1 MDQNSDL
8 PRLPRRGRE
17 PGLRPGSVPLEA
29 AQDAMIGA
37 AREVMDIA
45 DVTRGGAET
54 AIKLRGR
61 LTMPASDAFR
71 RLRPAFEAVGYTPLL
86 RHEDDQDVIRAFP
99 EVYARAERK
108 FPTAALVLFVLTVL
122 SVFVTG
128 MLQADNLFIAPWD
141 VIMVRLTGNPHLVPY
156 PELLPTD
163 SQWREVIRIGALYS
177 ASVLGILGAHEM
189 GHYLVARYYKVN
201 TTPPFFIPMPL
212 NLLGTM
218 GAVIAMREPAPNRR
232 IQFDIGVAGPIAGL
246 IIAVPVLFIGLSRS
260 TVGTI
265 DDYIDDLPPA
275 FAEQNGQIG
284 ILHEGQSLA
293 YLGAKYLVFREVLP
307 RGERDVWVDPVAMAA
322 WGGLLVTALNLIP
335 VGQLDGGHIVYG
347 LFGHKAKRLRLPVM
361 IALIAL
367 ASVGTVRDLLVGLP
381 PGSLPVPPG
390 WIDALA
396 NLPLP
401 GWAGWWIWVGLVYFL
416 LRSHAP
422 VLDEI
427 TGLDAK
433 RKALGIAMLVI
444 FILIFTP
451 TPLEQSVR
459 EIARVL
465 AGFVI

>member
-1 MDQNSDL
+1 MDQNTDL
-8 PRLPRRGRE
+8 PPFARRRQGAGPK
-17 PGLRPGSVPLEA
+17 PGGVPLEA
-29 AQDAMIGA
+29 AQDAMINA
-37 AREVMDIA
+37 AREVMTIEDI
-45 DVTRGGAET
+45 TRGGAET

-61 LTMPASDAFR
+61 LVMPASEAFA

-86 RHEDDQDVIRAFP
+86 RNEDDQDVIRAFP

-108 FPTAALVLFVLTVL
+108 FPTTAVVLFVLTVL
-122 SVFVTG
+122 SVFLTG
-128 MLQADNLFIAPWD
+128 MLQADNLYLAPWD
-141 VIMVRLTGNPHLVPY
+141 VILVRLTGNPHLVPF

-189 GHYLVARYYKVN
+189 GHYLVARYYRVN

-218 GAVIAMREPAPNRR
+218 GAVIAMKEPAPNRR
-232 IQFDIGVAGPIAGL
+232 IQFDIGVAGPLAGL

-260 TVGTI
+260 HVGTI

-275 FAEQNGQIG
+275 FVEQNGQIG

-293 YLGAKYLVFREVLP
+293 YLAAKYLMFGQVLP
-307 RGERDVWVDPVAMAA
+307 RGEVDVWVDPVAMAA

-347 LFGHKAKRLRLPVM
+347 LFGHKAKRLRLPILIV
-361 IALIAL
+361 LIAF
-367 ASVGTVRDLLVGLP
+367 ASIGTVRDLLVGMSPGALPIP
-381 PGSLPVPPG
+381 PGVVQA
-390 WIDALA
+390 IA
-396 NLPLP
+396 NVPLP
-401 GWAGWWIWVGLVYFL
+401 GWSGWWIWVGLVYFL

-459 EIARVL
+459 EIARAL
-465 AGFVI
+465 AGFVL